1 MVSAPLTNIRHL
13 PHVIFWTWFHLLQF
27 VTSNQTLDP
36 EEDEHNKRYRPLP
49 GKRVTL
55 RNAIILRW
63 ALVPACWALSACY
76 SLEVLYASMA
86 FVALTVI
93 FNELGTHNGH
103 WVVRSFMNAAGFV
116 ALEVGATLLAGEWCS
131 TMASG

>member
-55 RNAIILRW
+55 RNAVILRW

-76 SLEVLYASMA
+76 S
-86 FVALTVI
+86 
-93 FNELGTHNGH
+93 NGH
-103 WVVRSFMNAAGFV
+103 WVVRSFMNAVGFV

-131 TMASG
+131 TVASG